1 MENIQ
6 EKLETEQF
14 TVQVKLNQKKHTC
27 PLCCLEVFDI
37 PPAHLEGEFS
47 GNSLFGQGSI
57 HATKVAH
64 CNTCGLKVAH

>member
-6 EKLETEQF
+6 KKLETEQF
-14 TVQVKLNQKKHTC
+14 TVQVKIKQKKHTC

-37 PPAHLEGEFS
+37 PPAHLEGEFTE
-47 GNSLFGQGSI
+47 NSLFGERSI
-57 HATKVAH
+57 LATKVAS